1 MAKQTSS
8 SSAPTRADIDGH
20 NRVDLRGQVSGI
32 PHLRDFESGSRLVT
46 FNVRVP
52 GTGGRFTSVP
62 VSVWEPKA
70 AVRRVVEG
78 DVVAVTGAVV
88 RRFWADPGGGRRSV
102 VEVVADAVT
111 VER

>member
-1 MAKQTSS
+1 MAKQTAKVP
-8 SSAPTRADIDGH
+8 APTREELDGH
-20 NRVDLRGQVSGI
+20 NRVELRGHVTGD

-52 GTGGRFTSVP
+52 GPGGRFTSVP
-62 VSVWEPKA
+62 VSVWDPKA
-70 AVRRVVEG
+70 AVRRVADG
-78 DVVAVTGAVV
+78 NVVAVTGAVV

-102 VEVVADAVT
+102 VEVVAEDVT